1 MCDTNLTLGIDV
13 GGTFTDFLLLDASG
27 HVKIEKVP
35 SSEAAPYASISEGLG
50 LLQIGPERLAQV
62 SYGTTIATN
71 TLLERSGPRTGLITT
86 EGFRDVIEMQRWH
99 RQHLYDLHQKR
110 PRTLVERRDRLTVPE
125 RVAADGT
132 VLETV
137 DRSAVVGVVEQLAAQ
152 EVASVAICLINAYAN
167 PSNEIEIKE
176 MINSRLPD
184 LPVSLSSDICPII
197 REYERTI
204 VTVINAY
211 TQVSVRAHLESLYDD
226 LREAGFAGDFSVVQS
241 NGGVIS
247 VDVAKAEPVRTVLS
261 GPAGGVIGA
270 SYIGEQIDERD
281 LITLDMGGT
290 SCDVSLVRG
299 GQPEVSKEEEIEW
312 NVPISLPMISVK
324 TIGAGGGSVAWVDAG
339 DVLKVG
345 PQSAG
350 SAPGPACY
358 GRGGVEPTVTDA
370 QLLLGRLTE
379 AGLLGGRLRLNSESA
394 SRAFEEMTARMEL
407 DLIRLAAGTVRIAN
421 QRMIEA
427 IKLVTV
433 DRGSDPRDFV
443 LFAFGGAGP
452 LHACEIARELGIG
465 RVLIPASPGVLSAL
479 GLGVADIKTN
489 HIASL
494 NAGFGTLSAD
504 LVVKQLEELERAAA
518 TVLERHGVAPELRAY
533 AYSADVR
540 YETQSY
546 ELSVTLERGL
556 AGGLESVAEAFHAAH
571 DRLYH
576 YAMSDETPFL
586 VNLEVTGIGTRPKP
600 ALETGEPTL
609 TEAVQEGAREV
620 YFLEAE
626 GFLNTAVFD
635 RRALSPGHRLQGPA
649 IIGHFDTTTLV
660 PPGASVA
667 VDSMQNLTVELG
679 DQDG

>member
-1 MCDTNLTLGIDV
+1 MCDMNLTLGIDV

-50 LLQIGPERLAQV
+50 LLQIGPECLAQV

-489 HIASL
+489 HIASI

-504 LVVKQLEELERAAA
+504 LVVEQLEELERAAA

-609 TEAVQEGAREV
+609 TEAVQEGVREV

-649 IIGHFDTTTLV
+649 IIDHFDTTTLV

-679 DQDG
+679 GQDG